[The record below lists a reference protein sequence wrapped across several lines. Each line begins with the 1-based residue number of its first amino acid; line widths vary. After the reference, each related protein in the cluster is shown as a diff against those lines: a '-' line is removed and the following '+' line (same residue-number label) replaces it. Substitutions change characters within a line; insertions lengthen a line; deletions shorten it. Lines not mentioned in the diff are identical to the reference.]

1 MPPEDPREK
10 RGRDGLWKVP
20 PQPRR
25 RAYLQTINPGGGS
38 LLLDRGG
45 LFLRCQSDN
54 SKQKEIYNFQKVAAL
69 LADYGFNCI
78 KLDDDW
84 QGADFLAYHKD
95 GTTTLKVQLKS
106 RVGIHKKYQGK
117 DLYLAFPTGG
127 RWHLLPHDTLVQIA
141 KETTN
146 WLQTRSWLAEG
157 EYNAGEPPQ
166 QMLSR
171 LSQYYLDDK

>member
-1 MPPEDPREK
+1 MRLK
-10 RGRDGLWKVP
+10 RITYDEL
-20 PQPRR
+20 
-25 RAYLQTINPGGGS
+25 
-38 LLLDRGG
+38 
-45 LFLRCQSDN
+45 N
-54 SKQKEIYNFQKVAAL
+54 SKHKEIYNFQKVAAL

-171 LSQYYLDDK
+171 LSQYCLDDK